1 VHWVACFVLASL
13 CALTLGV
20 LGLSDVED
28 GFLPVSSVN
37 LALRRE
43 KVAQESPFA
52 LLLKVGEVEI
62 SEGISTVLVEALAG
76 LPEGSTAY
84 LIVQFYESL
93 TTAVDDRLDGM
104 NAVLLEYIPN
114 RAFLVAL
121 PSSAVTEISSL
132 SEVRAVV
139 ALKPEWKI
147 SPRLT
152 EEMQSFPGS
161 SHSVWIESFEP
172 IDEAYSNV
180 DRLEEGLYEGRVT
193 ADGIVRLSEDP
204 HVKWIQLRP
213 IEHLSLAESVPL
225 VGADDVWYAYTGL
238 GLGIAVIDTGIDS
251 DHPHFASV
259 TVTSSYDWVDADWNP
274 EDGHGHGTHCSG
286 IVAGGSSPG
295 GNTIAGVASGA
306 SLVIERVFDSGGGWH
321 GGTYSQIFDYAVNS
335 GATILSNSWG
345 HDSGGQYDSGA
356 RSVDQYAY
364 DNQDILLVFA
374 NGNFPD
380 SSYVD
385 SPGMAKNVVAV
396 GATWDGSLDRVT
408 PQTVDYTSAWSAD
421 LVSSLNNLIGCEDLR
436 TKPDVVAPGE
446 NIVSSIVGAWA
457 SWSGTSMA
465 TPHVSGLA
473 ALFREL
479 YPMRPAPVIKAALL
493 ASPIDL
499 DDKSGQSSYAHGWG
513 KVPSARDM
521 LWVNPWESTQSYF
534 SGSVAHG
541 EESTHAFTVPVGTDK
556 VIVTLV
562 WWDPAASA
570 LADPAIVNDLD
581 LYVGPTSSPYQAG
594 SWSGVETVE
603 RVIIDNPLPTG
614 AWLISVDG
622 WSIPGVGSQQYYGYL
637 KVLDTASPTSARSWG
652 WTKPSGDD
660 TSPSA
665 QIRADEEL
673 RDLTMTVEENETF
686 TVTAEW
692 SVSAFY
698 VSGAH
703 VSFEPMIPQIQH
715 VSGATG
721 FVIGELHQGES
732 WSGSGQFRCA
742 QFGTYDNAIKLTF
755 DGTNA
760 SSWVTYLDVI
770 CSPAPTPAVFR
781 VDEAGNLLADSSFY
795 GLGFYSGS
803 ADVAE
808 WVSISELVE
817 PGDVLEFDPDNPGH
831 YRKSRGPYSDLV
843 AGVVSTD
850 PGFVL
855 GSEVQSSA
863 IGVSSVTDD
872 SRLPTPD
879 SALLALIGIVSVKV
893 TNEGGIIQ
901 PGDLLVSSTRLGYA
915 MRWDHGDG
923 SSCDLIGKALE
934 PLDSDTGVIQVLLMR

>member
-1 VHWVACFVLASL
+1 
-13 CALTLGV
+13 
-20 LGLSDVED
+20 
-28 GFLPVSSVN
+28 
-37 LALRRE
+37 
-43 KVAQESPFA
+43 
-52 LLLKVGEVEI
+52 
-62 SEGISTVLVEALAG
+62 
-76 LPEGSTAY
+76 AY

-121 PSSAVTEISSL
+121 PTSAVTEISSL

-139 ALKPEWKI
+139 ALKPGWKI
-147 SPRLT
+147 SPLLT

-161 SHSVWIESFEP
+161 SYSVWIESFEP
-172 IDEAYSNV
+172 IDEEYSNV

-193 ADGIVRLSEDP
+193 ADGIAQLSEDP
-204 HVKWIQLRP
+204 RVKWIQLRP
-213 IEHLSLAESVPL
+213 IERLSLAESVPL
-225 VGADDVWYAYTGL
+225 VGANDVWYASTGS
-238 GLGIAVIDTGIDS
+238 GVGVGVIDSGIDS

-259 TVTSSYDWVDADWNP
+259 TVTSSYDWVDTDWNP

-306 SLVIERVFDSGGGWH
+306 TLVIERVFDSGGGWH

-345 HDSGGQYDSGA
+345 HDSGGEYDSGA
-356 RSVDQYAY
+356 SSADQYAY
-364 DNQDILLVFA
+364 DHQNVLLVFA
-374 NGNFPD
+374 NGNFP
-380 SSYVD
+380 SSTYVD

-396 GATWDGSLDRVT
+396 GATRDGSLDRVT

-436 TKPDVVAPGE
+436 TKPDIVAPGE

-473 ALFREL
+473 ALFREQ
-479 YPMRPAPVIKAALL
+479 YPTRPAPVIKAALL

-499 DDKSGQSSYAHGWG
+499 DDKSGQSSYPYGWG

-521 LWVNPWESTQSYF
+521 LWVNPWESAQQYF

-541 EESTHAFTVPVGTDK
+541 AESTHAFTVPVGTDK

-603 RVIIDNPLPTG
+603 RVIIDNPSPTG
-614 AWLISVDG
+614 AWLISVNG

-637 KVLDTASPTSARSWG
+637 KVLDTASPAFARSWQ
-652 WTKPSGDD
+652 WTKPSGDG

-665 QIRADEEL
+665 QLRADEEL

-698 VSGAH
+698 VSGAY

-732 WSGSGQFRCA
+732 WSDSGQFRCTQLGA
-742 QFGTYDNAIKLTF
+742 YDNAIKLTF
-755 DGTNA
+755 NGTNA

-770 CSPAPTPAVFR
+770 CTPTPTPAVFR
-781 VDEAGNLLADSSFY
+781 VDDAGNVLADSSFY
-795 GLGFYSGS
+795 GSGF
-803 ADVAE
+803 
-808 WVSISELVE
+808 
-817 PGDVLEFDPDNPGH
+817 
-831 YRKSRGPYSDLV
+831 
-843 AGVVSTD
+843 
-850 PGFVL
+850 
-855 GSEVQSSA
+855 
-863 IGVSSVTDD
+863 
-872 SRLPTPD
+872 
-879 SALLALIGIVSVKV
+879 
-893 TNEGGIIQ
+893 
-901 PGDLLVSSTRLGYA
+901 
-915 MRWDHGDG
+915 
-923 SSCDLIGKALE
+923 
-934 PLDSDTGVIQVLLMR
+934 